1 MEVKKVKI
9 SDLKFA
15 EYNPRKISEKQM
27 EDLKESIRC
36 FGFVDPIVVN
46 KNKDRLNVIV
56 GGHQR
61 VKAFKEDGGKEVPC
75 VFVDLSL
82 DLERELN
89 VRLNKNTGEFDFD
102 GLFRE
107 FTKDELSEWGFS
119 NSELD
124 WGSDKGKID
133 DPLAQANTGK
143 KPREI
148 ECQECGAI
156 IKLD

>member
-61 VKAFKEDGGKEVPC
+61 VKAFKQDGGKEVPC
-75 VFVDLSL
+75 VFVDLNL

-89 VRLNKNTGEFDFD
+89 VRLNRNVAGWDWEKLNTEFDS
-102 GLFRE
+102 
-107 FTKDELSEWGFS
+107 DELVDWGFS

-124 WGSDKGKID
+124 WGNDAAKID
-133 DPLAQANTGK
+133 DPLAAANTAK